1 MANYMQKVAEMLGVE
16 IGEHFRIKNGD
27 GRTVPFIYKL
37 TGNGLMFSEAEQ
49 QKVWERSTSING
61 LLTGE
66 YTIVTLPWR
75 PKKGE
80 NYYLIADDF
89 KSLISLEWTNAVYDY
104 MCLYTGNCFRTKQ
117 EATAARD
124 SGELMAKLR
133 KYYDE
138 YGGEE

>member
-49 QKVWERSTSING
+49 QKVWLKSNSINE

-66 YTIVTLPWR
+66 YTIVTLPWK

-80 NYYLIADDF
+80 QYFGIYPRGDAILIYRWEDRLSDF
-89 KSLISLEWTNAVYDY
+89 IYFAVQ
-104 MCLYTGNCFRTKQ
+104 N
-117 EATAARD
+117 
-124 SGELMAKLR
+124 
-133 KYYDE
+133 
-138 YGGEE
+138 